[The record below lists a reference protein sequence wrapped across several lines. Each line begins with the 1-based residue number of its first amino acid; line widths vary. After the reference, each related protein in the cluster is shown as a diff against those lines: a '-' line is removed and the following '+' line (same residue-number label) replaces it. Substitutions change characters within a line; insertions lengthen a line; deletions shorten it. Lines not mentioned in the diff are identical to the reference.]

1 MRYLAYSV
9 LLLLLWL
16 PATVS
21 GQTQSVQQ
29 IVQQKD
35 KWESWIRSEKKLQ
48 ISGRYDGRFSN
59 QFRLLKLPV
68 SMLPGRT
75 TVLPP
80 GVQTGQRITVSG
92 ILKKS
97 RNRLEMTVER
107 LAVGS
112 TDSERL
118 RSRIR
123 RIPKE
128 NPEEGFN
135 LADEFASLAEFYE
148 DEDLLEEITVL
159 RSTTFQRQRVAIGKD
174 PDRLL
179 DLVVRGQK
187 LKIPKDQTDAIR
199 FEALVL
205 KSDAEKFDEKQLLAL
220 IKELEGWDKPNPFLL
235 RDAELRFLAAPA
247 TEYEAAAGALRLR
260 MHRRFYCKFRLPQIL
275 RNLQPNG
282 SNGLAIA
289 KLLQNELPEAADQIA
304 KAKNQYVEFRLTE
317 IPRLTRRQLEDLVGL
332 LLESDRGDEVRFAIN
347 SWLTAQEQRLNN
359 GQLDGTLATADE
371 YFYAFDRWK
380 HVEHK
385 TKAVEFYKQAY
396 LACKETAPKE
406 ASEIA
411 ETLEQYGW
419 RWLHNKWMTVEAA
432 NKLPRDDVEIAMLN
446 NEVVPG
452 MKVPQVLVALAG
464 TPTRKVRVI
473 SAKGV
478 HEIWI
483 YDEGGSTIVVHL
495 LRTRFQEPD
504 EAVVTK
510 VGNETL

>member
-1 MRYLAYSV
+1 MRHLVYPV
-9 LLLLLWL
+9 LLLLWL

-21 GQTQSVQQ
+21 GQTQSVRQ
-29 IVQQKD
+29 IIQQKD
-35 KWESWIRSEKKLQ
+35 KWEAWIRSEKKLQ

-75 TVLPP
+75 TVLPAD
-80 GVQTGQRITVSG
+80 VQTGQRITVSG

-97 RNRLEMTVER
+97 RNRMEMTVER

-128 NPEEGFN
+128 NPEEGFK
-135 LADEFASLAEFYE
+135 LADEFASLAKFYD
-148 DEDLLEEITVL
+148 DEDLLEEVTEL
-159 RSTTFQRQRVAIGKD
+159 RSTTFQRQRADIGKD

-179 DLVVRGQK
+179 DLAVRGEK
-187 LKIPKDQTDAIR
+187 LGMPKAQTDAIR

-205 KSDAEKFDEKQLLAL
+205 KSEVEKFDEQQLLVR

-235 RDAELRFLAAPA
+235 RDAEVRFLAAPA
-247 TEYEAAAGALRLR
+247 AEYEAATSALRLR
-260 MHRRFYCKFRLPQIL
+260 MHRRFYRKFRLPQIL

-282 SNGLAIA
+282 SNGLAVA
-289 KLLQNELPEAADQIA
+289 ELLQNELPEAADQIA
-304 KAKNQYVEFRLTE
+304 KARKQYVEFRLAE
-317 IPRLTRRQLEDLVGL
+317 IPKLTRRQLEGLEDL
-332 LLESDRGDEVRFAIN
+332 LLEAERGSEVKSAIN
-347 SWLTAQEQRLNN
+347 SWLTAQEKRLNN

-380 HVEHK
+380 HDEHK
-385 TKAVEFYKQAY
+385 AKGVEFYKQAY
-396 LACKETAPKE
+396 LACKKTAPKE

-419 RWLHNKWMTVEAA
+419 RWLHNKWMTVEAV
-432 NKLPRDDVEIAMLN
+432 NNLPRDDIEIAMLN

-452 MKVPQVLVALAG
+452 MKVPQVLIALAG

-495 LRTRFQEPD
+495 LRTRFQNPD
-504 EAVVTK
+504 EAIVTK
-510 VGNETL
+510 VGNDTL